1 MLRPYVDA
9 CKVVRLLVEEHD
21 LEKYFEIYEISP
33 SDLRDIENGEI
44 ETGSEDAETLKSLK
58 ASLYRLHT
66 IRRIFL
72 CSLLALDADGGKPD
86 FTRWGIVVHEMQ
98 RLASITAECT
108 EKLDRI
114 LSEEERKITTGPRRR
129 STEN

>member
-1 MLRPYVDA
+1 MDA
-9 CKVVRLLVEEHD
+9 CRVLRLLTEEHD

-33 SDLRDIENGEI
+33 SDLRDIEIGASEP
-44 ETGSEDAETLKSLK
+44 GSEDDETLRSLK

-86 FTRWGIVVHEMQ
+86 FARWGIAVQGMQ
-98 RLASITAECT
+98 RLALITAEST
-108 EKLDRI
+108 EKLNRI
-114 LSEEERKITTGPRRR
+114 LGEEERKMM
-129 STEN
+129 S